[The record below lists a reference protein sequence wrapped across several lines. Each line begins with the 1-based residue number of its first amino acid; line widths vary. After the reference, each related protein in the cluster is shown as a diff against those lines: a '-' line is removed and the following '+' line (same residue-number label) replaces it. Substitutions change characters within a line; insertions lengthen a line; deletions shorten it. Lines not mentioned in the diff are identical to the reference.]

1 MGNEEG
7 VGDDEGGGGGEDNH
21 EDYMQEIEDLRNGSM
36 WDEEWNHDAGKGRA
50 FVEKCI
56 REWRGTDVDFMLQHF
71 DEVSAALT
79 Q

>member
-1 MGNEEG
+1 MK
-7 VGDDEGGGGGEDNH
+7 
-21 EDYMQEIEDLRNGSM
+21 EIEDLRNGSM
-36 WDEEWNHDAGKGRA
+36 WDDEWDHDAAKGRA

-71 DEVSAALT
+71 DEVSIAGT